1 MDLEIIR
8 ELVVKNDTKIVLLV
22 IDGLGGL
29 PSPET
34 GRTELEEANTI
45 HLDRLAHDGVC
56 GMTVPVALGI
66 TPGSG
71 PGHLALFGYDPLKYR
86 VGRGVLEALGIDFDL
101 RREDLAARGNFCTV
115 DSQGLIT
122 DRRAGRI
129 STETCAALC
138 ESLSDISLPGV
149 QVFVRPVREHRFL
162 LILRGEGLAEGIADT
177 DPQRLDVPPLDPRA
191 ERPEAESTA
200 RLVNEFIAQARKR
213 LADKHPANMLLLR
226 GFSKW
231 PELPHMGDI
240 FGLKAAAV
248 AVYPMYRGLAKLVGM
263 TVLPTGDG
271 HRRRGRDG
279 SGALAGLR
287 LLLHPLQDHR
297 LPRRRRQLRRQGRR
311 AGRDRQR
318 RFPAIRDLAPDV
330 LMVAGDHSTPS
341 LLAGHSW
348 HPVPFVM
355 WSPWCRTDRSE
366 TFDEKTCAAG
376 GLGTFP
382 ATSVLPLA
390 LANAQRLTK
399 YGA

>member
-1 MDLEIIR
+1 MNLEDIR

-29 PSPET
+29 PRPET
-34 GRTELEEANTI
+34 GRTELEEADTI
-45 HLDRLAHDGVC
+45 NLDRLAYDGLC
-56 GMTVPVALGI
+56 GVTVPVALGV

-101 RREDLAARGNFCTV
+101 RKQDLAARGNFCTV

-129 STETCAALC
+129 STETCVALC
-138 ESLSDISLPGV
+138 EALSGITLPGV
-149 QVFVRPVREHRFL
+149 QVFVQPVREHRFL
-162 LILRGEGLAEGIADT
+162 LVLRGEGLVEGIADT
-177 DPQRLDVPPLDPRA
+177 DPQRVGATPLPA
-191 ERPEAESTA
+191 QPEKPEAQATA
-200 RLVNEFIAQARKR
+200 GLINEFVAQARER

-231 PELPHMGDI
+231 PDLPLMGDVS
-240 FGLKAAAV
+240 GLNAAAI

-263 TVLPTGDG
+263 TVLPTGTTIEDELATAQERWNDFDFFFIHYKTTDSRGEDG
-271 HRRRGRDG
+271 DYDAKVAAIEEVDH
-279 SGALAGLR
+279 ALAG
-287 LLLHPLQDHR
+287 
-297 LPRRRRQLRRQGRR
+297 
-311 AGRDRQR
+311 
-318 RFPAIRDLAPDV
+318 IRDLAPDV

-348 HPVPFVM
+348 HPVPFVI
-355 WSPWCRTDRSE
+355 WSRWCRRDGVE
-366 TFDEKTCAAG
+366 AFDENSCYAG
-376 GLGTFP
+376 GLGVFP

-390 LANAQRLTK
+390 LANAQRLMK